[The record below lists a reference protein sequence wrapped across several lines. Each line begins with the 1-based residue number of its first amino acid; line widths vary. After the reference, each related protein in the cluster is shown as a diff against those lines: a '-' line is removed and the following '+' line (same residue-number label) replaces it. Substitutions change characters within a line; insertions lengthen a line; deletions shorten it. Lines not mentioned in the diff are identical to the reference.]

1 MLRDWRP
8 SAACQHGSATL
19 RPVGAVRMQLSI
31 YVLGYLVL
39 SLMLAAGI
47 GLVAVL

>member
-1 MLRDWRP
+1 
-8 SAACQHGSATL
+8 
-19 RPVGAVRMQLSI
+19 MQLSI